1 MAKAPAKKKT
11 ATKKVVTKAKTKARA
26 SAPKAQPKVT
36 QKNAFEQNYGEGTA
50 FDLDYGKLV
59 IIALLLYVAFQVS

>member
-11 ATKKVVTKAKTKARA
+11 AAKKVETKAKTKTQA
-26 SAPKAQPKVT
+26 SATKAQPKVT
-36 QKNAFEQNYGEGTA
+36 QKNAFEKNFGEGTA

-59 IIALLLYVAFQVS
+59 IIGLLLYVAYQVS